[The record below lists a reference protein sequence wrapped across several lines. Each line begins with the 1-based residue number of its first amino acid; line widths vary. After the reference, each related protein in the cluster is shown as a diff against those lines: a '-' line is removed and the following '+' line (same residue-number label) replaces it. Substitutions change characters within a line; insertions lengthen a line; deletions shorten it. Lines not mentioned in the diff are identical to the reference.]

1 MGRVGVKEA
10 FCRKTLD
17 GTSVLCGS
25 KWAVRV
31 LLISSHARNSFV
43 YGLHKLQVEGDIR
56 QWGPGPLPPDLFT
69 VCFNKELPRILCSD
83 LSSPGIPSAAP

>member
-25 KWAVRV
+25 KWALRV
-31 LLISSHARNSFV
+31 LLISSHPETRLSMG
-43 YGLHKLQVEGDIR
+43 YTSLKLKV
-56 QWGPGPLPPDLFT
+56 T
-69 VCFNKELPRILCSD
+69 
-83 LSSPGIPSAAP
+83 